1 MNPRAAPWLVAALA
15 ATAGAVFALG
25 VRLPLPFEGFAV
37 LVAASLAFFGT
48 LAGCLFLPPR
58 WLGTAAKGLDHG
70 PHGKP
75 AAWSGP
81 AEQTKNPADRQ
92 HLDDSVE
99 SRAEAACDAHGG
111 VRTSDEVPSS
121 AAGIRAADG
130 DPEQIGMPSTT
141 AETPSPRARVRAQ
154 G

>member
-1 MNPRAAPWLVAALA
+1 VNPRAVPWLVAGLA
-15 ATAGAVFALG
+15 AIAGAAFALG

-48 LAGCLFLPPR
+48 LAVSLFLPPR
-58 WLGTAAKGLDHG
+58 WLGTAARGLDHG
-70 PHGKP
+70 RHGKP

-81 AEQTKNPADRQ
+81 AKGTMNRADRRN
-92 HLDDSVE
+92 LDYRVE
-99 SRAEAACDAHGG
+99 SRAEAVCDRDNG
-111 VRTSDEVPSS
+111 VPSP
-121 AAGIRAADG
+121 AEDPLPATDGRAAHG

-141 AETPSPRARVRAQ
+141 AEAPSPRARVRAQ